1 MGKNIAIQVY
11 SVRDDA
17 AADFYGTLKKIKE
30 IGYDGVE
37 FAGLY
42 GNDPEDVKKTCEE
55 LGLVPLS
62 AHVPFIDL
70 LEDTEGVVECYK
82 KAGCQYIV
90 IPYLTEEYRPGA
102 EKFDEMLA
110 GLKKIGEECRKQG
123 MVMGYH
129 NHDFEFM
136 KIDGEY
142 ALDII
147 YKEIGPE
154 LLQTEIDTCWVNV
167 AGEDPAAYVGKYAGR
182 TPVVHLK
189 DFVGGKSENM
199 YALIGIDENEEKDT
213 QGKFEFRPVG
223 KGVQNFPAIIE
234 TAKRGGAE
242 WFVVEQDMPS
252 MGLTPMECAEESF
265 KYLDSIM

>member
-55 LGLVPLS
+55 FGLVPLS
-62 AHVPFIDL
+62 AHVPYLDL
-70 LEDTEGVVECYK
+70 IEDPEGTVACYK
-82 KAGCQYIV
+82 KAGCQQIV

-102 EKFDEMLA
+102 EKFEDL
-110 GLKKIGEECRKQG
+110 LKGIKVIGEECKKQG
-123 MVMGYH
+123 ITLGYH
-129 NHDFEFM
+129 NHDFEFV

-147 YKEIGPE
+147 YKVIGPE
-154 LLQTEIDTCWVNV
+154 LLQTQVDTCWVKV

-182 TPVVHLK
+182 TPTVHLK
-189 DFVGGKSENM
+189 DFVGSKSENM

-213 QGKFEFRPVG
+213 QGKFELRPVG
-223 KGVQNFPAIIE
+223 KGVQDFPAIIE
-234 TAKRGGAE
+234 TAKKGGAE
-242 WFVVEQDMPS
+242 WFIVEQDMPS
-252 MGLTPMECAEESF
+252 MGLTPMECAEVSF